1 MAVSEISSPDIP
13 GFVEIVEPVRKKHAR
28 LPSDLL
34 RMLVALGVALVA
46 ALFGVVLDDVSTG
59 SASDLIR
66 VAEGLADPVVVSLV
80 LAVRL
85 AALLFPLLIVS
96 FMLRQRRYRRLFL
109 VLAAAGTAALIAWY
123 FEPDLLSSFQP
134 ELPITRPP
142 WVCPPEGTDG
152 PVGGCVAASG
162 FPSAVY
168 LAGFAAGFGVLAP
181 WVNRRW
187 RTAGWLT
194 ILVFLVARSI
204 DGTRAPMDGLVAVA
218 FGYAVGAGI
227 LLVFAAPDRRPRGSD
242 IITALEKTGISL
254 SRLEWADVTSKGS
267 APYFASTTDG
277 HRMFVKVMGPE
288 ERAADAMYRI
298 YRTARLRG
306 TERRAVASVRRA
318 VEHEAVVSLK
328 AQSDGVRTPRLVS
341 VAEVGPNSMLLAYEA
356 VDGRTFDAVPD
367 SELTDD
373 VLVAVWDQVNE
384 MRARRT
390 AHRNLAPGN
399 TMLDSNGAV
408 WIIDFGFAELA
419 ASDARLNT
427 DVAELLLA
435 LSARVGPQRAVSAAV
450 AGVGPEAVRSAAP
463 RLQPMAVGTSVR
475 QLIDASKGLDEDVR
489 EAVKEATGLEDIE
502 FEPLERVRPK
512 TILSV
517 LGIGAAFYFL
527 IPQLAQL
534 DLGDIAG
541 ANWIWLPVIVMFSL
555 TTYIGAAWAL
565 MGSVPDQIPFVPTL
579 YTQVASSFLNR
590 ITPAK
595 VGGMAVNVRYLQKRG
610 IESAIAVT
618 GVGISNVAGMV
629 VHIAL
634 LLVFVLAT
642 GSDADLPI
650 AVPSGG
656 AVLVGLS
663 VVLTLAGLV
672 MVTPWGRRV
681 FLRGVWPVIRTAFG
695 GIVQIGRDPLKVLL
709 VFGGSFVTTTA
720 YLFALWYSIE
730 AFGGGIGFLTVAT
743 VYLAGSAVA
752 QAAPTPGGIGAAEAV
767 LIAGLTAFGLASAV
781 AVPAVFLYRIV
792 TFWLP
797 IAPGW
802 AAFQKLQRDGAL

>member
-1 MAVSEISSPDIP
+1 VTRSETNPP
-13 GFVEIVEPVRKKHAR
+13 EAPPTVEIVEPVRRKHAR

-34 RMLVALGVALVA
+34 RMLA
-46 ALFGVVLDDVSTG
+46 ALAVAFGAAVLGAVLDDVSTG
-59 SASDLIR
+59 AASDLIR
-66 VAEGLADPVVVSLV
+66 VAAGLSNPVVVSLV

-85 AALLFPLLIVS
+85 AALLFPLLILS
-96 FMLRQRRYRRLFL
+96 FMLRQRRYRRLLL
-109 VLAAAGTAALIAWY
+109 VLTAAGAAALVVWY
-123 FEPDLLSSFQP
+123 FESELLRVFQP
-134 ELPITRPP
+134 ELPINRPA
-142 WVCPPEGTDG
+142 WVCAPEGADG
-152 PVGGCVAASG
+152 PIGGCVTASG

-187 RTAGWLT
+187 RMAGWVTLG
-194 ILVFLVARSI
+194 VFLLTRSI
-204 DGTRAPMDGLVAVA
+204 DGTRAPMDGVVVVA
-218 FGYAVGAGI
+218 FGYAVGAAV
-227 LLVFAAPDRRPRGSD
+227 LLIFAAPDRRPRGTD
-242 IITALEKTGISL
+242 IIAALAKTGISL
-254 SRLEWADVTSKGS
+254 RRLEWADVTSKGS
-267 APYFASTTDG
+267 TPYFATTTDG
-277 HRMFVKVMGPE
+277 DRLFVKVMGPE
-288 ERAADAMYRI
+288 ERAADAMYRF

-306 TERRAVASVRRA
+306 TERRTVASVRRA

-328 AQSDGVRTPRLVS
+328 AQSDGVHTPRLVS
-341 VAEVGPNSMLLAYEA
+341 VAEVGPSSLLLAYEA
-356 VDGRTFDAVPD
+356 IDGRTFDAIPD
-367 SELTDD
+367 DEITDE
-373 VLVAVWDQVNE
+373 VVAALWQQVNE
-384 MRARRT
+384 MRSRRT
-390 AHRNLAPGN
+390 AHRNLSPGN
-399 TMLDSNGAV
+399 IMLDTEGAV

-419 ASDARLNT
+419 ASDSRLNT

-435 LSARVGPQRAVSAAV
+435 LSARVGPQRAVAGAV
-450 AGVGPEAVRSAAP
+450 AGVGADAVRSAAP

-475 QLIDASKGLDEDVR
+475 HLIDASKGLDEDVQQ
-489 EAVKEATGLEDIE
+489 AVKAATGLEDIE

-534 DLGDIAG
+534 DFGDIAG
-541 ANWIWLPVIVMFSL
+541 ANWVWLPIIVVFSL
-555 TTYIGAAWAL
+555 ITYVGAAWAL
-565 MGSVPDQIPFVPTL
+565 MGSVPDQLPFIPTL

-595 VGGMAVNVRYLQKRG
+595 VGGMAVNVRYLQRRG

-618 GVGISNVAGMV
+618 GVGISNVAGII
-629 VHIAL
+629 VHVSL

-642 GSDADLPI
+642 GSDADLP
-650 AVPSGG
+650 VGLPSGG

-672 MVTPWGRRV
+672 MFTPWGRRV

-695 GIVQIGRDPLKVLL
+695 GIVQIGRDPLKVLF

-730 AFGGGIGFLTVAT
+730 AYGGGLGFLTVAT

-752 QAAPTPGGIGAAEAV
+752 QAAPTPGGIGASEAV

-781 AVPAVFLYRIV
+781 AVPAVFLYRII

-802 AAFQKLQRDGAL
+802 AAFQKLQQDGAL

>member
-1 MAVSEISSPDIP
+1 MSSSDTSIA
-13 GFVEIVEPVRKKHAR
+13 VEIVEPARRKHAR

-34 RMLVALGVALVA
+34 RMLAALAVAVVA
-46 ALFGVVLDDVSTG
+46 ALFGFVLDDI
-59 SASDLIR
+59 SAGATSDLIR
-66 VAEGLADPVVVSLV
+66 VAEGLTNPVVVSLV

-85 AALLFPLLIVS
+85 AALLLPLLIVS

-109 VLAAAGTAALIAWY
+109 VLAAVGAAALVVWF
-123 FEPDLLSSFQP
+123 FESDLLRIFQPDLPIGRP
-134 ELPITRPP
+134 E
-142 WVCPPEGTDG
+142 WVCPPEGADG
-152 PVGGCVAASG
+152 PIGGCVGASG

-187 RTAGWLT
+187 RLAGWMT
-194 ILVFLVARSI
+194 IGVFLVARSI

-218 FGYAVGAGI
+218 FGYAVGAAV

-242 IITALEKTGISL
+242 IIAALEKTGISL

-267 APYFASTTDG
+267 TPYYATTTDG
-277 HRMFVKVMGPE
+277 NRVFIKVMGPE
-288 ERAADAMYRI
+288 ERAADAMYRM

-306 TERRAVASVRRA
+306 TERRTVASVRRA

-328 AQSDGVRTPRLVS
+328 AQSDGVATPRLVS
-341 VAEVGPNSMLLAYEA
+341 VAEVGPSSMLLAYDA
-356 VDGRTFDAVPD
+356 VDGRTFDAVAD
-367 SELTDD
+367 SELSDD
-373 VLVAVWDQVNE
+373 VLAAVWEQVNE

-390 AHRNLAPGN
+390 AHRNLGPGN
-399 TMLDSNGAV
+399 IMLGTDGAV

-435 LSARVGPQRAVSAAV
+435 LSARVGPQRAVAAAV
-450 AGVGPEAVRSAAP
+450 AGVGPDAVRSSAP

-475 QLIDASKGLDEDVR
+475 QLIDASKGLDEDVQ
-489 EAVKEATGLEDIE
+489 EAVKAATGLEDIE

-527 IPQLAQL
+527 IPQLAQI

-541 ANWIWLPVIVMFSL
+541 ANWMWLPVIIMFSL
-555 TTYIGAAWAL
+555 VTYTGAAWAL
-565 MGSVPDQIPFVPTL
+565 MGSVPDQLPFVPTL

-629 VHIAL
+629 VHVAL
-634 LLVFVLAT
+634 LLIFVLAT
-642 GSDADLPI
+642 GSSADLPI
-650 AVPSGG
+650 GVPSGG

-695 GIVQIGRDPLKVLL
+695 GIVQIGRDPMKVLL

-730 AFGGGIGFLTVAT
+730 AFGGGIGFLAVAT

-767 LIAGLTAFGLASAV
+767 LIAGLTALGLAAAV

-792 TFWLP
+792 TFWIP

-802 AAFQKLQRDGAL
+802 AAFRKLQRDGAL